1 MAELLSSPQG
11 PMAADTEPRLTADF
25 PEVSGSKVAR
35 PRSHRSQTIEQES
48 ALPALQSDGVGFSS
62 TRVGT
67 AGNVSFVSSVLLCC
81 AVAGHVA
88 LAGKGCD
95 L

>member
-1 MAELLSSPQG
+1 
-11 PMAADTEPRLTADF
+11 MAADTEPRLTAEF
-25 PEVSGSKVAR
+25 REVSGSKVAP
-35 PRSHRSQTIEQES
+35 PRSHRSQAIEQES
-48 ALPALQSDGVGFSS
+48 ALPTLQSDGVGFSP

-67 AGNVSFVSSVLLCC
+67 AGNVSFVSSVLLRCV
-81 AVAGHVA
+81 VAGRVA